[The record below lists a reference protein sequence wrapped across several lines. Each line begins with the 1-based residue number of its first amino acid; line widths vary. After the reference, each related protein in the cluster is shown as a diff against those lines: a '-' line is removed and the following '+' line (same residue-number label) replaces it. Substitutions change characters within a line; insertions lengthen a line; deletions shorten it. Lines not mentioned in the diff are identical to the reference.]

1 MTAHAPRLNGT
12 VKLHR
17 HTAKLVWSLL
27 AVAAVAIAT
36 TVIFMLTS
44 TTKST
49 GAVQP
54 PPPPPNH
61 SLSNGRVHCE
71 PTLVVHAC

>member
-1 MTAHAPRLNGT
+1 MTAHAPRLNVRT
-12 VKLHR
+12 KSHR
-17 HTAKLVWSLL
+17 HTATLVWSFL
-27 AVAAVAIAT
+27 AVAAIAIAT

-49 GAVQP
+49 GEVQP

-71 PTLVVHAC
+71 PTLVVRAC